1 MIEYDEQQRA
11 YIINGATVAEV
22 MELAGDHTLWTFGYG
37 GCGSHEV
44 LLYTE
49 SVEER
54 RKRREEERIAAFEEE
69 KRQARERIKNRK
81 ITY

>member
-11 YIINGATVAEV
+11 YIINGATVGEIV
-22 MELAGDHTLWTFGYG
+22 DLAGVHPLWTFGYG

-49 SVEER
+49 TAEER
-54 RKRREEERIAAFEEE
+54 RKRQEEERIAAFEEE
-69 KRQARERIKNRK
+69 KKQARERIKNRK

>member
-1 MIEYDEQQRA
+1 MIEYDEQRRA
-11 YIINGATVAEV
+11 YVINGATVGEIV
-22 MELAGDHTLWTFGYG
+22 GLAVAHPLWTFGYG

-54 RKRREEERIAAFEEE
+54 RKRQEEERITAFEEE
-69 KRQARERIKNRK
+69 RKQARERIKSRK

>member
-1 MIEYDEQQRA
+1 MIEYDEQRRA
-11 YIINGATVAEV
+11 YIINGATVGEIV
-22 MELAGDHTLWTFGYG
+22 GLAGDHPLWTFGYG

-49 SVEER
+49 SATER

-69 KRQARERIKNRK
+69 KKQARERIKNHK